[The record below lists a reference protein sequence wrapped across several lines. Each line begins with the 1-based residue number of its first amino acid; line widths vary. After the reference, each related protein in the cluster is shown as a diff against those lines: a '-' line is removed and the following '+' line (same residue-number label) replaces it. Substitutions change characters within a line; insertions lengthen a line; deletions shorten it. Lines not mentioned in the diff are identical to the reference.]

1 MILNE
6 STIDRTVRVLLGS
19 LILLQFF
26 IHPASPH
33 RHWALIGLMP
43 VFTGLIGYCPGYCLF
58 GRKACRREKLTAND
72 AKRNRSTDP

>member
-1 MILNE
+1 MIFNE
-6 STIDRTVRVLLGS
+6 STIDRIVRVLLGS

-43 VFTGLIGYCPGYCLF
+43 IFTGLVGYCPAYRLF
-58 GRKACRREKLTAND
+58 DNNTRGKDPFPASD
-72 AKRNRSTDP
+72 AKANKSKDQ